1 MGSGPVRTLQPPSL
15 LLPTTS
21 RSRSS
26 AAAAAAAAANGDP
39 SLTTRAVNEE
49 KVDGGLH
56 TLPLRV
62 QLPAGQLHRSPSQGR
77 IWKSGLYSAPKGEE
91 FSIGK
96 MLHIPNFCK

>member
-26 AAAAAAAAANGDP
+26 ANGDP

-96 MLHIPNFCK
+96 MLHTPNFCK